1 MADVLFVVVVVAFF
15 ALAAA
20 FVVAC
25 DRIIGPDELPDA
37 GAPRPTTPSRRRR
50 DDLRQR
56 RRAHRGPR
64 RGRLPRGRPRFPEKY

>member
-1 MADVLFVVVVVAFF
+1 MADVLFVLVVVAFF

-37 GAPRPTTPSRRRR
+37 GAPAA
-50 DDLRQR
+50 DDALEAAAR
-56 RRAHRGPR
+56 
-64 RGRLPRGRPRFPEKY
+64 